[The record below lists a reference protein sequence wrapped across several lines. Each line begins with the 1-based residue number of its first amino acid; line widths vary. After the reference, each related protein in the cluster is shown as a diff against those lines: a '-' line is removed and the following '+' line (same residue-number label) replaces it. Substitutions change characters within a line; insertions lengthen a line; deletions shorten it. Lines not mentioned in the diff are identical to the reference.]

1 MSLVGQVKFGTT
13 GIKISPIIV
22 GCMSYGSKLWAP
34 WVLDDEEEV
43 FEILKYCYDAGI
55 RTFDTADVYS
65 NGVSERLLGKFL
77 QKYKIKRETVVILS
91 KINFPVDESLGLSM
105 NDVYHHNEATALD
118 LANQRGLSRKHIIS
132 GAAQSVERL
141 GTYIDVLQIH
151 RFDPDTPIEETM
163 PTALDLANQRGL
175 SRKHIISGAAQSV
188 ERLGTYI
195 DVLQIHRFDPDTP
208 IEETMRALNDVVESG
223 LTRYIGASTML
234 ATEFVEM
241 QHVAE
246 THGWFK
252 FVSWQTQYNLLY
264 REDEREVMPY
274 SKKRGIALIP
284 WSPNRRG
291 FLTRPLGQQT
301 LRSKSAPIDRK
312 LSEADKEII
321 GRVEELA
328 RVKGVSMAA
337 ISTAWVLSKGCNP
350 IVGMSS
356 IERVKDALSA
366 LSVKLTEEDLQY
378 LEEAYVPKCLE

>member
-163 PTALDLANQRGL
+163 
-175 SRKHIISGAAQSV
+175 
-188 ERLGTYI
+188 
-195 DVLQIHRFDPDTP
+195 
-208 IEETMRALNDVVESG
+208 RALNDVVESG

-264 REDEREVMPY
+264 REDEREIMPY

-301 LRSKSAPIDRK
+301 ERSKRDILRFN

-321 GRVEELA
+321 GRVEELSK
-328 RVKGVSMAA
+328 RKGVSMAA

-350 IVGMSS
+350 IVGMST

-366 LSVKLTEEDLQY
+366 LSVELSEDETKY
-378 LEEAYVPKCLE
+378 LEEAYLPKHLE

>member
-105 NDVYHHNEATALD
+105 NDVYHHNE
-118 LANQRGLSRKHIIS
+118 S
-132 GAAQSVERL
+132 
-141 GTYIDVLQIH
+141 
-151 RFDPDTPIEETM
+151 
-163 PTALDLANQRGL
+163 TALDLANQRGL

-264 REDEREVMPY
+264 REDEREIMPY

-301 LRSKSAPIDRK
+301 ERSKRDILRFN

-321 GRVEELA
+321 GRVEELSK
-328 RVKGVSMAA
+328 RKGVSMAA

-350 IVGMSS
+350 IVGMST

-366 LSVKLTEEDLQY
+366 LSVEFSEDETKY
-378 LEEAYVPKCLE
+378 LEGAYLPKHLE